1 MGRKARSSQES
12 HPDREWDTRAE
23 WEDAAIL
30 EAPPARPG
38 FRQRWVSTSILGQD
52 IPQQVARRLRQ
63 GWTPR
68 PADTVPD
75 SYYAPTVEHGQ
86 FEGCVGVEGMILC
99 ELPEDIVQAR
109 TRHYKGITNSQSD
122 YVDKA
127 LKDGAKSGRA
137 RYSKESDLEFNR
149 GNKVASD

>member
-1 MGRKARSSQES
+1 L
-12 HPDREWDTRAE
+12 D
-23 WEDAAIL
+23 
-30 EAPPARPG
+30 APPARPG

-75 SYYAPTVEHGQ
+75 TFYAPTVAHGQ

-99 ELPEDIVQAR
+99 ELPEEKAQAR
-109 TRHYKGITNSQSD
+109 TRHYKGLTNSQTD

-127 LKDGAKSGRA
+127 LKDGANSGRA
-137 RYSKESDLEFNR
+137 RYSKESNLDFNR
-149 GNKVASD
+149 GNKVADD